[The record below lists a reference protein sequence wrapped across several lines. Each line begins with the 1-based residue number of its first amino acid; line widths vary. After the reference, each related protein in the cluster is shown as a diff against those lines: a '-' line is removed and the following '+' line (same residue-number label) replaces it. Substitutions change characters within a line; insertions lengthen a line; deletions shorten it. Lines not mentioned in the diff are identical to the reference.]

1 MDHPVGLITG
11 ALTGIGRATAT
22 AFAREGARVVISGR
36 RDEEG
41 KSLAAELR
49 ALGAQAEYVR
59 ADVRQ
64 DDDVRGLVEFA
75 VERFGGL
82 DVAVNSAGTEGK
94 PGLVQEQL
102 TETYASTFETNVLG
116 VMLCLKHELGA
127 MSARRRGSIVNL

>member
-1 MDHPVGLITG
+1 MSVVLITG
-11 ALTGIGRATAT
+11 ASTGIGRATAI
-22 AFAREGARVVISGR
+22 AFAREGARLVVSGR

-41 KSLAAELR
+41 KSLVAELR
-49 ALGAQAEYVR
+49 GLGAPAEYVR

-64 DDDVRGLVEFA
+64 DDDVRGLVEYA

-82 DVAVNSAGTEGK
+82 DVAVNSAGTEGR

-116 VMLCLKHELGA
+116 VIRCA
-127 MSARRRGSIVNL
+127 